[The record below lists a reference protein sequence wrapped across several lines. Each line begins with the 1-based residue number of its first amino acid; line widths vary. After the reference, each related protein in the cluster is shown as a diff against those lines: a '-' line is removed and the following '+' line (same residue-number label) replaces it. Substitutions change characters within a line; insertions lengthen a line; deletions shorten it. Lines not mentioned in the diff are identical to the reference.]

1 MLFDDACDY
10 NTLEE
15 AHLFPSEGDC
25 CLKLSVYPTRKTD
38 LERKRK
44 RHLRHEKHVKLW
56 PRYTMKN
63 IPRKQKRSNFDDFGL
78 RTKKKKKKN
87 LQTKIAISTVRCTRR
102 CIREKV
108 GARSK
113 PSSPVQ
119 SFFFFIYSLAPE
131 NSYWNE
137 SISSLSAGF
146 RPPVHCTH
154 LLPHPRSSN
163 DDELPA

>member
-1 MLFDDACDY
+1 MRLQYTRGGALIPFRGWLLLEALCIPHPKNRFGEKKKAAPAPWKTCKIMAQVY
-10 NTLEE
+10 N
-15 AHLFPSEGDC
+15 
-25 CLKLSVYPTRKTD
+25 
-38 LERKRK
+38 
-44 RHLRHEKHVKLW
+44 EKHSEKTKTIKFRRFWVK
-56 PRYTMKN
+56 
-63 IPRKQKRSNFDDFGL
+63 D
-78 RTKKKKKKN
+78 KKKKKKN